1 MSYNDLYPTEYDITP
16 LTDEDLRVSADP
28 TPSAKGNVTEI
39 EGQALD
45 ALEVLEIVSAPLSP
59 FALARMVIRAG
70 AALAR
75 RAR

>member
-16 LTDEDLRVSADP
+16 LTDEDLRAHADP
-28 TPSAKGNVTEI
+28 TPSSRGPVTEI

-59 FALARMVIRAG
+59 FALARLAIRALS
-70 AALAR
+70 ALAR

>member
-16 LTDEDLRVSADP
+16 LTDEDLRVSSDP
-28 TPSAKGNVTEI
+28 TPSAEGNVTEI

-45 ALEVLEIVSAPLSP
+45 ALEILEIVTAPLNP
-59 FALARMVIRAG
+59 FTIARIAIRAG
-70 AALAR
+70 AALVR

>member
-16 LTDEDLRVSADP
+16 LTDDDLRVSADP
-28 TPSAKGNVTEI
+28 TPSTEGNVTEI

-45 ALEVLEIVSAPLSP
+45 ALEVLEIVSAPLNP
-59 FALARMVIRAG
+59 FTLARLAIRALS
-70 AALAR
+70 ALAR